1 MKPRILLAAL
11 PLAAFA
17 ACDSLSDPGEPRAE
31 SRLAASYSGPV
42 SGSYLAEGSPA
53 LTSAPNTQTFASGAR
68 RAADGLLEV
77 VSYRQRGGGRFDLA
91 TVSVPAA
98 AVGTLAI
105 DRDCGEDE
113 CPAVS
118 IALDLG
124 QATGSVAAHTCHLD
138 AGTIRVAALAAG
150 RASGT
155 FAGSGFCLPAEGG
168 VLEGFQ
174 VTAGSFDVE
183 LRQQ

>member
-1 MKPRILLAAL
+1 MNARILLAAL
-11 PLAAFA
+11 LLAAFA
-17 ACDSLSDPGEPRAE
+17 ACNSPSDPGEEQAE
-31 SRLAASYSGPV
+31 SRLAASYTGPV
-42 SGSYLAEGSPA
+42 SGSYVAEGTPN
-53 LTSAPNTQTFASGAR
+53 LTSAPNTQTFASGSR

-98 AVGTLAI
+98 AVGNVAV
-105 DRDCGEDE
+105 DRNCGQDE
-113 CPAVS
+113 CPSVT

-124 QATGSVAAHTCHLD
+124 QATGSVASHTCHLD
-138 AGTIRVAALAAG
+138 TGTIRVAALAAG

-155 FAGSGFCLPAEGG
+155 FSGSGFCLPGEGG
-168 VLEGFQ
+168 LLEGFQ
-174 VTAGSFDVE
+174 VTSGSFDIE

>member
-11 PLAAFA
+11 PLAALA
-17 ACDSLSDPGEPRAE
+17 ACENPSDPGERQAE
-31 SRLAASYSGPV
+31 GRLAASYTGPV
-42 SGSYLAEGSPA
+42 SGSYVAEGSPV
-53 LTSAPNTQTFASGAR
+53 LTSAPNTQTFASGSR

-91 TVSVPAA
+91 TVSVPGA
-98 AVGTLAI
+98 AVGEIAI
-105 DRDCGEDE
+105 DRGCGQDE
-113 CPAVS
+113 GPAVS

-138 AGTIRVAALAAG
+138 TGTIRVAALTAG
-150 RASGT
+150 RATGT
-155 FAGSGFCLPAEGG
+155 FSGSGFCLPAEGG

-174 VTAGSFDVE
+174 VTSGSFDVE